1 MLPANKI
8 PENIKEMRKK
18 AIKDRRTSNH
28 HAGDGFK
35 MFPAVPRYLSDPE
48 RFKKLI
54 GDVNNFKLEE
64 D

>member
-1 MLPANKI
+1 MEI
-8 PENIKEMRKK
+8 RKK